1 MQKTD
6 AKEQLT
12 NKLRDQIVLTRS
24 EVDTELKKQ
33 IDLETKLFPEFTK
46 ATGMNREILAE
57 RLQNTRRRILEL
69 ESMQKSPFFAKLT
82 YYSKEEKGDREVYIS
97 KYSFTDLNISS
108 WVAPVA
114 ALRFEDLGDTE
125 FKLPD
130 RSKIHVDL
138 NEKDSYVITEE
149 KLVYFSNENKTEGV
163 SIIYEDFFSNAKTEF
178 GLSEIISKI
187 QKEQYKIIQSDPNTP
202 LIISGPAGS
211 GKTTICLH
219 RVAYLMQS
227 PETEH
232 KYSEHRMI
240 MFVQDKSSKEYF
252 ASLLPKLGID
262 KMDIVTFFEWAAETL
277 KLNKIKEIDT
287 YSVDEV
293 YLEYLEAKT
302 NLVLKAK
309 SAKFKASNFTSQLE
323 SFYKSNLSSNFFE
336 IFNSSAKQL
345 NYDYI
350 DIIIMMHML
359 YEKDG
364 LYTKVKYNKVV
375 NVDQIQ
381 SSVRKTKIQYSLM
394 IVDEFQ
400 NYSQEQIDLL
410 KLCTNKNINSV
421 SYIGD
426 LNQKN
431 IFKPQ
436 STKYNP
442 SYFEDCNKISLEKVF
457 RNTKQILSYIQ
468 NQGYAVTVPDEARD
482 GEEITEI
489 KISNQDELLGTL
501 EKELSTLDKKLTTG
515 ILCDTP
521 NIKTLIENILRKTDL
536 NLRIMTKKESQGTEF
551 NTAIVINGDF
561 EEDKITT
568 PKFEEMKKSIQ
579 RNNNYVGYTRAVEK
593 LVVIKLLQN

>member
-6 AKEQLT
+6 SKEQLT
-12 NKLRDQIVLTRS
+12 DKLREHIDLTRS
-24 EVDTELKKQ
+24 EVDTELKTQ

-57 RLQNTRRRILEL
+57 RLQNTRKRILEL

-138 NEKDSYVITEE
+138 NEKDSHVITEE

-232 KYSEHRMI
+232 KYSEHRMV

-262 KMDIVTFFEWAAETL
+262 KMAIVTFFEWAAEIL
-277 KLNKIKEIDT
+277 KLNKITEIDT

-302 NLVLKAK
+302 NLVQKTK
-309 SAKFKASNFTSQLE
+309 SIKFKASNFTSQLE
-323 SFYKSNLSSNFFE
+323 SFYKTNLPPNFFE

-350 DIIIMMHML
+350 DMIIMMHML
-359 YEKDG
+359 FEKDG
-364 LYTKVKYNKVV
+364 LCIKVKYNKIV
-375 NVDQIQ
+375 NFDQIQ

-410 KLCTNKNINSV
+410 KLCTNKNINSLT
-421 SYIGD
+421 YIGD

-442 SYFEDCNKISLEKVF
+442 NYFEDCNKISLEKVF

-468 NQGYAVTVPDEARD
+468 NQGYAVAVPQEARD
-482 GEEITEI
+482 GEEVMEI
-489 KISNQDELLGTL
+489 NISNQNELLNSL
-501 EKELSTLDKKLTTG
+501 EEQLSNLDKKLTTG

-521 NIKTLIENILRKTDL
+521 KVKILIENKLEKTVL

-593 LVVIKLLQN
+593 LFVIRIYNN